1 MVGTRSRAIRPRT
14 SKEDSKTG
22 KVETNGKEPK
32 LRKRKSAMPES
43 AKERSRHVA
52 PDARERVPTSSLS
65 ISLEARATFARIA
78 AQFLNIVLFAV
89 ASRAQDAQN
98 PPGRPRDVGEA
109 SSLCPPERSEA
120 RHFAYADATRGKQI
134 YLYGTAYNGVPIEAL
149 AGEGSVKV
157 PAAVLRC
164 VNCHAPDGRGKREG
178 GIYPSNIRWS
188 ELSKPYA
195 ITTGSGRERPPYNE
209 SLVIRAITMG
219 IDSGGK
225 RLDMAMP
232 KYLLTREQ
240 ADDLVAYLKAVENV
254 LDPGIAD
261 QSIKIG
267 VILPPEETFGGMHR
281 ALRETLQ
288 AAFQKVN
295 DEGGLYGRRILC
307 AFNTAPQFARS
318 ESFEKFLQ
326 QEQPFALVESFI
338 AGYESEINSCLEQ
351 NGIPLIGAISLYSG
365 VDAPINRYAFYLLSG
380 IQEQSEALARFAA
393 SNQGLKAAHSIVVCN
408 EEEGIQAAVDRITK
422 QAERLGW
429 ERPQSVNVKELKD
442 WSLLLQDG
450 KIDAVFWLASSENL
464 GELFA
469 AAITS
474 QVFPLVLAPSA
485 FVGPEI
491 YQTPNQFSGRLFL
504 SFPILPTDQT
514 KEGEKEYL
522 ELARA
527 GKFSQGNL
535 AERLAAL
542 SAAKLLIYALQKAG
556 REVTREKIIETL
568 EKLYQFDT
576 AQTPPLTFSPNRR
589 VGALGAHIVGIDLEK
604 KQLLLPSTWIE
615 LESP

>member
-1 MVGTRSRAIRPRT
+1 M
-14 SKEDSKTG
+14 
-22 KVETNGKEPK
+22 
-32 LRKRKSAMPES
+32 LRLRQNMIGA
-43 AKERSRHVA
+43 A
-52 PDARERVPTSSLS
+52 S
-65 ISLEARATFARIA
+65 IRIA
-78 AQFLNIVLFAV
+78 AQFLIIVLFAV
-89 ASRAQDAQN
+89 ASPAQDVQN
-98 PPGRPRDVGEA
+98 TPTAAPRGE
-109 SSLCPPERSEA
+109 
-120 RHFAYADATRGKQI
+120 QI
-134 YLYGTAYNGVPIEAL
+134 YLYGTGTNGVAIETL

-164 VNCHAPDGRGKREG
+164 VNCHGADGRGKPEG
-178 GIYPSNIRWS
+178 GIYPSNIRWT

-225 RLDMAMP
+225 RLNTAMP
-232 KYLLTREQ
+232 KYLLTREE
-240 ADDLVAYLKAVENV
+240 ADDLVAYLKTLENV

-307 AFNTAPQFARS
+307 AFNTAPEFARS

-326 QEQPFALVESFI
+326 LEQPFALVESFI
-338 AGYESEINSCLEQ
+338 AGNESEINSCIEQ
-351 NGIPLIGAISLYSG
+351 NSVPLIGAISLFPG
-365 VDAPINRYAFYLLSG
+365 VDAPANRYVFYLLSG
-380 IQEQSEALARFAA
+380 IQGQSVALLRFAA
-393 SNQGLKAAHSIVVCN
+393 KNRGIGAARSLVVYSEEDGIHSAID
-408 EEEGIQAAVDRITK
+408 EITNRAK
-422 QAERLGW
+422 SVGW
-429 ERPQSVNVKELKD
+429 ERPRSVNVKELQD
-442 WSLLLQDG
+442 WSLILRDG
-450 KIDAVFWLASSENL
+450 KVDAVFWLASSEKL
-464 GELFA
+464 GDFFA
-469 AAITS
+469 AARAN

-491 YQTPNQFSGRLFL
+491 YQAPNQFSGRLFL
-504 SFPILPTDQT
+504 SFPMLPTDQT
-514 KEGEKEYL
+514 KDGETEYL

-527 GKFSQGNL
+527 GRFSQGNL

-542 SAAKLLIYALQKAG
+542 SAAKLLIYGLEKAG

-568 EKLYQFDT
+568 EKLYHFDT
-576 AQTPPLTFSPNRR
+576 GQTPPLTFSPNRR
-589 VGALGAHIVGIDLEK
+589 VGSLGAHIIGIDLEK
-604 KQLLLPSTWIE
+604 KQLLLPSTWVE
-615 LESP
+615 LEPP